1 MGKFERFFEDF
12 VAPIIMICLVVY
24 LIVKFAK

>member
-12 VAPIIMICLVVY
+12 VAPIIIICLIVL